1 MGRRRTLDRTK
12 LMLAVCERIAT
23 GQLVEDAAKAEG
35 TISRRIRQ
43 WAQDP
48 EYAPMYARAR
58 EDQAHAFAEQALAI
72 ADDPTGDWQRDR
84 LRVDTRKW
92 MAARV
97 APKHYGDKV
106 DVTSGDKPLATPQ
119 VVMIGDKR
127 IEF

>member
-1 MGRRRTLDRTK
+1 
-12 LMLAVCERIAT
+12 MLAVCERIAT